1 MTEAE
6 IWDKII
12 EYGIASEETLQVV
25 TSINGY
31 SVETLNDIIYAQTGY
46 RDMKQLE
53 HEDWLEEEEEE

>member
-46 RDMKQLE
+46 RDIYQYLGI
-53 HEDWLEEEEEE
+53 EEEEEEE